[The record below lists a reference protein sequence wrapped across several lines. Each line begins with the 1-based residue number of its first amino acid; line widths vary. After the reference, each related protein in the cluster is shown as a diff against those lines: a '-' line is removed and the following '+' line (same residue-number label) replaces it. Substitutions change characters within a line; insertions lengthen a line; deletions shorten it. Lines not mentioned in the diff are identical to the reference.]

1 MKYDNTGAPIPDFES
16 CTTVTAIEAE
26 FTLWVETVC
35 LMKFCQDEGIVNNDG
50 AKQAY
55 QQTAEV
61 TPKKFWIDVDEN
73 GSHYYYFGTDTQ
85 FKANLKQQKSNKNTA
100 IRNKRL
106 KDGIVSSSAGT
117 KEILQGKDTYTAEQK
132 NILQTIAILE
142 DGARAQSIQLF
153 NQKYGTNIPVNAT
166 AADLLKEAKATDNS
180 GIFGRATTA
189 WGTIKNEI
197 SGTDVYT
204 SQQKEE
210 LLTIANNSEL
220 SAEDR
225 EKQII
230 AFNEK
235 YGTQV
240 NTKADSQ
247 ALSTEASKRTESF
260 RDVFS
265 SASKA
270 IFGTGKTTV
279 DSDTVSGA
287 MTIFVNTSDIWNKSS
302 DKNIQ
307 AFSKQGITGDVM
319 WGVITGKYN
328 GNDEECRAALEE
340 LAQKV
345 NGEELTEEQKKAA
358 VKELSDKYGLNLD
371 DSVTA
376 DQITE
381 VVNNLQK
388 YRYKQQ
394 VKNIAAQ
401 IIEEKINDQI
411 SAKLQEKLGPTL
423 ARLGI
428 DFSFRGRN
436 IIQDIKDIIRG
447 IKVITFNQ
455 DKFLKGLQ
463 EQLEKKIAKVIED
476 KVYAKLDEASKKI
489 NTSIDK
495 AAKRITEGIVN
506 SSIYR
511 AVDTINSQLTT
522 WTKNPESF
530 TLAIAD
536 RLDAALKN
544 PVGKIES
551 VLNKLDAP
559 FKAIGLDG
567 LGLGTMFKE
576 ITQVYT
582 KGYAEK
588 IREVI
593 SPVLQKALAVTSTVR
608 KAFQG
613 FITAVNKLRD
623 QAKALI
629 EKWKNTIKD
638 VIAQQTQRLVNE
650 LVKYV
655 KLNITSKIGE
665 SIKI

>member
-16 CTTVTAIEAE
+16 CTTVVAMETE
-26 FTLWVETVC
+26 FTTWIETVC
-35 LMKFCQDEGIVNNDG
+35 LMKFCQDEGIINNDG
-50 AKQAY
+50 AKLAY
-55 QQTAEV
+55 QKTVEV
-61 TPKKFWIDVDEN
+61 SPKKFWIDVDEY
-73 GSHYYYFGTDTQ
+73 GSHYYYFGTDIQ
-85 FKANLKQQKSNKNTA
+85 FKNNLKQQKSNKNTA

-106 KDGIVSSSAGT
+106 KEGVESAHTGA
-117 KEILQGKDTYTAEQK
+117 KEILQGKSTYTVEQR
-132 NILQTIAILE
+132 NILQTIAMLE
-142 DGARAQSIQLF
+142 DGARAQGIQLF

-166 AADLLKEAKATDNS
+166 SADLLKESQATDNS
-180 GIFGRATTA
+180 GIFGKMSTA
-189 WGTIKNEI
+189 WSTIKDEM
-197 SGTDVYT
+197 SGTDIYT
-204 SQQKEE
+204 SQQQEE
-210 LLTIANNSEL
+210 LLAIANNSNL
-220 SAEDR
+220 SAE
-225 EKQII
+225 EKENQIKI
-230 AFNEK
+230 FNEK
-235 YGTQV
+235 YGTQI
-240 NTKADSQ
+240 NTKADSESLV
-247 ALSTEASKRTESF
+247 AEASKRIESF
-260 RDVFS
+260 GDVFS

-270 IFGTGKTTV
+270 IFGTGKSTIS
-279 DSDTVSGA
+279 SDTVSSA
-287 MTIFVNTSDIWNKSS
+287 MTIFVGSSDVWNKSS
-302 DKNIQ
+302 NQDIQ
-307 AFSKQGITGDVM
+307 TFSRQGITGDIM

-328 GNDEECRAALEE
+328 GNDEKCKAALED

-345 NGEELTEEQKKAA
+345 NSGELTEEQKKTA
-358 VKELSDKYGLNLD
+358 VKELSDKYGLNLGE
-371 DSVTA
+371 SVTA

-394 VKNIAAQ
+394 VRNIASQ
-401 IIEEKINDQI
+401 IIENKINDQI
-411 SAKLQEKLGPTL
+411 TAKLQEKLGPTL
-423 ARLGI
+423 ARWGI

-447 IKVITFNQ
+447 TKIITFNK

-463 EQLEKKIAKVIED
+463 YQLEKKIAKAIED
-476 KVYAKLDEASKKI
+476 KVYAKLDEASKKVN
-489 NTSIDK
+489 NTIDK
-495 AAKRITEGIVN
+495 TARRITDSIVN

-511 AVDTINSQLTT
+511 TVDTINSQLTT
-522 WTKNPESF
+522 WTRSPESF

-536 RLDAALKN
+536 RLDAAIRN

-593 SPVLQKALAVTSTVR
+593 SPVLKKALAVTSTVR

-613 FITAVNKLRD
+613 FIAAVNKLRD
-623 QAKALI
+623 QAKALV
-629 EKWKNTIKD
+629 EKWKNTVKD
-638 VIAQQTQRLVNE
+638 IIAQQTQKLVNE

-655 KLNITSKIGE
+655 KLNITSKIGG
-665 SIKI
+665 SIRI